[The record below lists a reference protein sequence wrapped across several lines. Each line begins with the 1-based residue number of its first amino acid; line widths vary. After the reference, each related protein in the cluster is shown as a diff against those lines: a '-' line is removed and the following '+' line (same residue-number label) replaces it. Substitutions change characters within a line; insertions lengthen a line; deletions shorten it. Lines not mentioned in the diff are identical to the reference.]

1 MRRRRVRI
9 RIRTFDAERRPSQ
22 CQRRPNADAERSPSA
37 SPPQRVDDIE
47 LLCDGGGRQQRA
59 SVAWALAVR
68 SRPRVRGGSGWG
80 RG

>member
-1 MRRRRVRI
+1 MI
-9 RIRTFDAERRPSQ
+9 FYAPSISSFFLVLMQ